1 MRQFFASL
9 PAVLAIACAA
19 LAQPAAAP
27 APPGARNSQDAQ
39 ATFARA
45 ETATIS
51 LRDMVRMGG
60 HGKTSLRG
68 MGIVTGLK
76 GTGDAGSEAV
86 LARPLAQYY
95 LYSGN
100 PIPDLKELAKSKS
113 AAIVFLWAEI
123 PEEGGRKG
131 DRFDIYVKVSHSAT
145 SLAGGMLDISPVLGP
160 LPTHGVY
167 GTASGRIRIEDTA
180 IPTVGV
186 IKEGLQLVEDIR
198 MPGLDTTFDL
208 VLRPPYRGWNSTA
221 VLSQQI
227 NESIANLL
235 DEDKA
240 PPSIARALDD
250 VTVRV
255 LIPPNERSD
264 PANFVANI
272 LSKRI
277 SPDLL
282 KLPAQVICN
291 ERTGVIVATGNV
303 EISPVAIAHKDLVVT
318 TTTPPPTPTQ
328 ADPVVRQDK
337 WVGVGTAG
345 RASERAR
352 LQDLLDAFKELD
364 VPVRDQVSIIT
375 EMHKAGRLHARLI
388 IE

>member
-1 MRQFFASL
+1 MRTMRR
-9 PAVLAIACAA
+9 AVLAVLSVLACAA
-19 LAQPAAAP
+19 SAGAQAAQPP
-27 APPGARNSQDAQ
+27 SAPPSRAPE

-51 LRDMVRMGG
+51 IRDMVRLGG
-60 HGKTSLRG
+60 HGSSTLRG
-68 MGIVTGLK
+68 MGIVTGLR
-76 GTGDAGSEAV
+76 GTGDSGAEAV

-95 LYSGN
+95 LNSGN
-100 PIPDLKELAKSKS
+100 PIPDLKELSKSKA

-131 DRFDIYVKVSHSAT
+131 DRFDIYVKVSHSAS
-145 SLAGGMLDISPVLGP
+145 SLQGGMLDISPVLGP
-160 LPTHGVY
+160 LPGQGVF
-167 GTASGRIRIEDTA
+167 GTASGHIRIEDTS
-180 IPTVGV
+180 IPTVGI
-186 IKEGLQLVEDIR
+186 IKDGLQLVEDIR
-198 MPGLDTTFDL
+198 MPELGKDFEL
-208 VLRPPYRGWNSTA
+208 VLRPGYRGWNSAA

-235 DEDKA
+235 DEGNA
-240 PPSIARALDD
+240 PPSIAKAVDEI
-250 VTVRV
+250 TVRV
-255 LIPPNERSD
+255 VIPPNERSD

-291 ERTGVIVATGNV
+291 ERTGVILATGNV

-318 TTTPPPTPTQ
+318 TTTPPPTPTP
-328 ADPVVRQDK
+328 ADPVVQQDK
-337 WVGVGTAG
+337 WVGMGTAG
-345 RASERAR
+345 RTSERAR
-352 LQDLLDAFKELD
+352 LQDLLDAFKQLD
-364 VPVRDQVSIIT
+364 VPVREQISIIT
-375 EMHKAGRLHARLI
+375 EMHKAGRLHARLV